1 MNALVLIDLQNDF
14 LPGGALAVP
23 DGDAVLPVAN
33 ALQSLF
39 DVVVATQDWH
49 PPDHVSFA
57 VNHPGKRVGE
67 TIEVDGRSQKLWP
80 VHCVANTAGADLS
93 TDLETSRIARVFRK
107 GTDRLVDS
115 YSALFDAA
123 HVHDTGL
130 AAYLR
135 ERGVSGVYVCGL
147 ATDYCVKCSA
157 IDARRERFDTHF
169 ILDASRGIEAVPG
182 DAARAIDDMRRAGV
196 NVVMSAEVW
205 RRLGA
210 R

>member
-1 MNALVLIDLQNDF
+1 VNALVLIDLQNDF

-23 DGDAVLPVAN
+23 EGDAVLPLVN
-33 ALQSLF
+33 ALQPLF

-57 VNHPGKRVGE
+57 VNHPGKRAGE
-67 TIEVDGRSQKLWP
+67 TIDVAGRRQILWP
-80 VHCVANTAGADLS
+80 VHCVADSAGAALS
-93 TDLETSRIARVFRK
+93 AELDTDRIARVFHK

-123 HVHDTGL
+123 DVQHTGL

-135 ERGVSGVYVCGL
+135 ERGVSEVYMCGL

-157 IDARRERFDTHF
+157 IDARREGFNTHF
-169 ILDASRGIEAVPG
+169 IPDASRGIEAMPG
-182 DAARAIDDMRRAGV
+182 DIARAIGDMRRAGV
-196 NVVMSAEVW
+196 EVVTSAELR
-205 RRLGA
+205 RRLRGG
-210 R
+210 

>member
-14 LPGGALAVP
+14 LPGGALPVP
-23 DGDAVLPVAN
+23 DGDAVLPLAN
-33 ALQSLF
+33 GLQPLF
-39 DVVVATQDWH
+39 DVVLATQDWH

-67 TIEVDGRSQKLWP
+67 TIEVDGRRQILWP
-80 VHCVANTAGADLS
+80 VHCVANSSGAALS
-93 TDLETSRIARVFRK
+93 AELETSRIARVFRK
-107 GTDRLVDS
+107 GTDRQVDS

-135 ERGVSGVYVCGL
+135 KRGARDVYLCGL
-147 ATDYCVKCSA
+147 ATDYCVTCSA
-157 IDARRERFDTHF
+157 IDAQDEGFAAHF
-169 ILDASRGIEAVPG
+169 IDDASRGIEAVPG
-182 DAARAIDDMRRAGV
+182 DIARAIDAMRRAGV
-196 NVVMSAEVW
+196 EVVTSAEVR

>member
-23 DGDAVLPVAN
+23 EGDAVLPLAN
-33 ALQSLF
+33 ALQPLF

-57 VNHPGKRVGE
+57 VTHPGKQVGE
-67 TIEVDGRSQKLWP
+67 TIEVAERRQELWP
-80 VHCVANTAGADLS
+80 VHCVADTAGAALS
-93 TDLETSRIARVFRK
+93 SALDTSRIARVFRK
-107 GTDRLVDS
+107 GTDRQVDS

-123 HVHDTGL
+123 HIHDTGL

-135 ERGVSGVYVCGL
+135 QRGVSEVYVCGL

-157 IDARRERFDTHF
+157 IDARREGFNTHF
-169 ILDASRGIEAVPG
+169 IPDASRGIEAAPG
-182 DAARAIDDMRRAGV
+182 DIARAIEDMRRAGV
-196 NVVMSAEVW
+196 EVVTSAEL
-205 RRLGA
+205 RRCLGGV
-210 R
+210 